1 VIRPA
6 RALLVGGLTAA
17 GGVVLLLRPGEVAS
31 LLGDRADRPIDDVIR
46 LLGARYL
53 GQGTVVLAHPSRT
66 VLRGAALVD
75 ALHAASMIA
84 LAASPF
90 GHRRAAL
97 VSAAA
102 GLAAAA
108 SEHAASRKAPA

>member
-1 VIRPA
+1 V
-6 RALLVGGLTAA
+6 TAA
-17 GGVVLLLRPGEVAS
+17 GGAVLLLRPGEVAAAVS
-31 LLGDRADRPIDDVIR
+31 DRSTRPIDDRPIDDVVR

-53 GQGTVVLAHPSRT
+53 AHGATVLAHPSRT
-66 VLRGAALVD
+66 VLRGAAAID
-75 ALHAASMIA
+75 TLHAASMIA

-102 GLAAAA
+102 GLWAAAG
-108 SEHAASRKAPA
+108 EYAASRRAAA